1 VPAFS
6 GDKTRVEKMKTLV
19 KLVGVLGLLWAALVQ
34 MAYAA
39 VPAAV
44 TTELGT
50 IKDDV
55 GTVGAAAFAIFLVIV
70 FFAYIKRASH

>member
-1 VPAFS
+1 
-6 GDKTRVEKMKTLV
+6 MKTLV
-19 KLVGVLGLLWAALVQ
+19 QFMGALGLILASMLQAV
-34 MAYAA
+34 YAA

-55 GTVGAAAFAIFLVIV
+55 GTVGAAAFGIFLVIV